1 MKVVFSAFFAASA
14 VKFGCCDYVI
24 LRHLMRSGN
33 RFVIALIAAP
43 FVGLVALW
51 FVADRVFDVRT
62 VPPRLPTGESTE
74 RDMATREVFRK
85 NTRAPNGEEFEP
97 LFAKLGELE
106 RAKKGRDWAECFDAD
121 RMATELANADIGEP
135 LDGTDRTALT
145 PKVRIA
151 LKKLGEN
158 GGLALTGTMRV
169 LKVALISGG
178 ADAIVCTRLDSPT
191 ASVPYRWWLA
201 RIEGGWL
208 IYDVEDLRMGLR
220 MTDQLAQLV
229 AHPSDAEGT
238 KSQAKAILAV
248 RAATVAANEGNFVA
262 VESELKAARTVPL
275 PRGHRVVVALLEAS
289 VALSRG
295 QPNDALRH
303 ADDAA
308 KIRPSTPAIHLV
320 RASAHLQLK
329 AYTDAIRSAQDYER
343 DIGPDPQSAFAI
355 AISYLSL
362 KQPDPAKNI
371 LASALRTFPNDR
383 RLLELQ
389 KQVNE

>member
-1 MKVVFSAFFAASA
+1 
-14 VKFGCCDYVI
+14 
-24 LRHLMRSGN
+24 MRSGN
-33 RFVIALIAAP
+33 RFIIALIAVP

-51 FVADRVFDVRT
+51 FVADRIFDVRT
-62 VPPRLPTGESTE
+62 VPPRLPTGEPVE
-74 RDMATREVFRK
+74 RDMATREAFRK

-106 RAKKGRDWAECFDAD
+106 LAKKGRDWAECFDAD

-135 LDGTDRTALT
+135 LDGNDRTALT

-158 GGLALTGTMRV
+158 GGLALTGKMRV
-169 LKVALISGG
+169 LKVASISG
-178 ADAIVCTRLDSPT
+178 ADGIVCSRLDTPT
-191 ASVPYRWWLA
+191 GSVPYRWWLS

-220 MTDQLAQLV
+220 LTDQLAQLV

-238 KSQAKAILAV
+238 KSQTRAIVAV
-248 RAATVAANEGNFVA
+248 RAATVAATEGNFVA
-262 VESELKAARTVPL
+262 VDSELKAARTVSL

-289 VALSRG
+289 IALSRG

-343 DIGPDPQSAFAI
+343 DIGPDPQSAYAI